1 MDKIFKTKYPKKNT
15 SANLLVFRH
24 RTSAWIAILLDG
36 GSWGPYAYFQVLEAA
51 RSQAQAAE
59 NGAAQGGNGEEENSG
74 FMGLHLVD
82 NPSMRREE
90 DVEAEI

>member
-1 MDKIFKTKYPKKNT
+1 M
-15 SANLLVFRH
+15 
-24 RTSAWIAILLDG
+24 
-36 GSWGPYAYFQVLEAA
+36 LEAA
-51 RSQAQAAE
+51 RAQAQAAE
-59 NGAAQGGNGEEENSG
+59 NEAVQRPPQGDNGEEEDGG